1 MYQEAYSDLVTI
13 EEVCDILAIGKNTA
27 YRLLKNQEIAAFRIG
42 RMWKICKQVII
53 RKAGGPRKQFQ

>member
-42 RMWKICKQVII
+42 RMWKVPRESVTNYI
-53 RKAGGPRKQFQ
+53 RNSSCLK

>member
-13 EEVCDILAIGKNTA
+13 EEICDILAIGKNTA

-42 RMWKICKQVII
+42 RVWKV
-53 RKAGGPRKQFQ
+53 PRESVTNYILDKSKLK

>member
-1 MYQEAYSDLVTI
+1 MYQETYSDLVTI

-42 RMWKICKQVII
+42 RMWKVPRESVTNYI
-53 RKAGGPRKQFQ
+53 RNRSHLK